1 MVAKIHALSK
11 GFSGISP
18 QVVERLQIMVEKD
31 IIPVIPEQG
40 SVGASG
46 DLAPLSHMV
55 LPLLGLGKVWNG
67 DEIEETQTVLD
78 QHNLEPL
85 KLGPKEG
92 LALINGTQFM
102 VAHGVAGLDKMKY
115 LLDLASCSSNES
127 GSISGISKSFQK
139 ELHEIRPFEGSQK
152 VAERMT
158 KLLKGSKILKITKI
172 VIVFRILILSV
183 VYHKYMEQAVMH
195 GCI

>member
-1 MVAKIHALSK
+1 
-11 GFSGISP
+11 
-18 QVVERLQIMVEKD
+18 MVEKD

-67 DEIEETQTVLD
+67 DQIEETKTVLD

-92 LALINGTQFM
+92 LALINELSLCWHM
-102 VAHGVAGLDKMKY
+102 VLQV
-115 LLDLASCSSNES
+115 
-127 GSISGISKSFQK
+127 
-139 ELHEIRPFEGSQK
+139 
-152 VAERMT
+152 
-158 KLLKGSKILKITKI
+158 
-172 VIVFRILILSV
+172 
-183 VYHKYMEQAVMH
+183 
-195 GCI
+195 

>member
-1 MVAKIHALSK
+1 
-11 GFSGISP
+11 
-18 QVVERLQIMVEKD
+18 
-31 IIPVIPEQG
+31 
-40 SVGASG
+40 
-46 DLAPLSHMV
+46 MV

-115 LLDLASCSSNES
+115 LLDLADLAAAMSLEAYQ
-127 GSISGISKSFQK
+127 GSAS
-139 ELHEIRPFEGSQK
+139 PFK
-152 VAERMT
+152 KNCT
-158 KLLKGSKILKITKI
+158 K
-172 VIVFRILILSV
+172 
-183 VYHKYMEQAVMH
+183 
-195 GCI
+195 

>member
-1 MVAKIHALSK
+1 MMVAKIHALSK

-67 DEIEETQTVLD
+67 DQIEETKTVLD
-78 QHNLEPL
+78 QHNLELL

-102 VAHGVAGLDKMKY
+102 LAHGVAGLDKMKY
-115 LLDLASCSSNES
+115 LLDLADLAAAMSPKL
-127 GSISGISKSFQK
+127 IRDRQVLSKK
-139 ELHEIRPFEGSQK
+139 NCMK
-152 VAERMT
+152 
-158 KLLKGSKILKITKI
+158 
-172 VIVFRILILSV
+172 
-183 VYHKYMEQAVMH
+183 
-195 GCI
+195 